1 MFKKPIIK
9 HHVDSKALIYQVPG
23 SDFKKGQTLEIPQGY
38 EACMFR
44 ANGAQELIQDVYK
57 YKLTDPV
64 QYIYLSKSNRAAI
77 HSKWGT
83 PNRFKVQTANGVKT
97 LGAFGQMEFQ
107 LLNPIR
113 FLEKQTNREGSIDEA
128 LITQLVLARIS
139 EAFQDVIPSLEPFE
153 STQEIQVIKK
163 LKEPLQKTLDL
174 KLSKFGMSV
183 ASISIDSVNFQAAE
197 EA

>member
-1 MFKKPIIK
+1 MFKKSTIK
-9 HHVDSKALIYQVPG
+9 HHEDGKALIYKVPG
-23 SDFKKGQTLEIPQGY
+23 SDFKKGQHLEIPQGY
-38 EACMFR
+38 EACLFR
-44 ANGAQELIQDVYK
+44 ANGSQELVQDVYK
-57 YKLTDPV
+57 YKLTEPV

-77 HSKWGT
+77 QSKWGT
-83 PNRFKVQTANGVKT
+83 PNRFKVQTAEGVKT

-113 FLEKQTNREGSIDEA
+113 FLEKQTSREGLIDEA

-139 EAFQDVIPSLEPFE
+139 EAFQDVIPTIEPFE

-163 LKEPLQKTLDL
+163 LKDPLQKTLDV

-183 ASISIDSVNFQAAE
+183 SSISIDSVNFQAAE

>member
-9 HHVDSKALIYQVPG
+9 YHVDTKELIYQVPG

-38 EACMFR
+38 EACLFR
-44 ANGAQELIQDVYK
+44 ANGAQELVQDMYK
-57 YKLTDPV
+57 YKLTEPV
-64 QYIYLSKSNRAAI
+64 QYIYLSKSNRANI

-83 PNRFKVQTANGVKT
+83 PNRFKVHTADGVKT
-97 LGAFGQMEFQ
+97 LGAFGHMEFQ

-113 FLEKQTNREGSIDEA
+113 FLEKQTNREGSINEE
-128 LITQLVLARIS
+128 LITQLVLTRIS
-139 EAFQDVIPSLEPFE
+139 EAFQDVIPALEPFE